1 MIQKNVPVA
10 GVWTFVEGG
19 STLCSWAEG
28 LSQLGP
34 IRHYRP
40 IYHKDHSGVSGAHCQ
55 GHRLLYDFP
64 DSRVLEN
71 LLLTLLVDLVDDIDG
86 EEAMNEKPSS

>member
-10 GVWTFVEGG
+10 DFRRRQIDPPPKP
-19 STLCSWAEG
+19 CPWAEG

-34 IRHYRP
+34 IGHYRP
-40 IYHKDHSGVSGAHCQ
+40 IYHKDHNGVS

-71 LLLTLLVDLVDDIDG
+71 LLLSLLVDLVDDIDG
-86 EEAMNEKPSS
+86 EEAMNESPLSISS